1 MKRKRLVS
9 GIGASIGMLI
19 LILDGKTALDGAR
32 TGIELCLKTVIPSLF
47 PFFLLSMVLTSAFLG
62 SSLGVLRPLG
72 KLCGIPK
79 GGESLLISGLLG
91 GYPVGAQSIAAAY
104 RSGQL
109 SREEAQRL
117 LSFCNNAGPAFLFGM
132 VAAMFLRKW
141 MAWALW
147 GIHLFGAVL
156 TAILIPG
163 KGTRTVGPSHETA
176 VSLSEALN
184 RSVRIMASVCGWVV
198 LFRVVIAFLRRW
210 VLWLLPAS
218 AQVAIIGLLELS
230 NGCCE
235 LLSVSDVELRFVI
248 CSGLLAFGGL
258 CVTMQ
263 TFSVTAGLS
272 LRYYFL
278 GKLLQTAFSVLL
290 AGAVVSGTLLPCCG
304 ILLTFSLILRKTQK
318 RVAFPEQL
326 LYNKGK
332 ALRRTP
338 PCCFE
343 KR

>member
-9 GIGASIGMLI
+9 GIGASVGMLV

-47 PFFLLSMVLTSAFLG
+47 PFFLLSTVLTSAFLG

-79 GGESLLISGLLG
+79 GGESLLISGFLC

-132 VAAMFLRKW
+132 VAAMFPRKW

-163 KGTRTVGPSHETA
+163 KGTRAVCPSRETA
-176 VSLSEALN
+176 ASVSEALN
-184 RSVRIMASVCGWVV
+184 RSVRIMAAVCGWVV
-198 LFRVVIAFLRRW
+198 LFRVLIAFLSRW
-210 VLWLLPAS
+210 VLWLLPTS
-218 AQVAIIGLLELS
+218 AQVAVIGLLELS

-235 LLSVSDVELRFVI
+235 LLSVSDVALRFVI

-263 TFSVTAGLS
+263 TVSVTAGLS
-272 LRYYFL
+272 LRDYFL

-290 AGAVVSGTLLPCCG
+290 AGAVVSGTLFPYCG
-304 ILLTFSLILRKTQK
+304 ILFLFALLLRKTQK
-318 RVAFPEQL
+318 KSSIR
-326 LYNKGK
+326 K
-332 ALRRTP
+332 AVGV
-338 PCCFE
+338 
-343 KR
+343 